1 MLQRDSIHKQH
12 TIVTADRKERERNA
26 LKDMEDIQAGNPEET
41 GHTGAGIKPGD
52 RYDRPYNAHP
62 SIGCCDR
69 GYNVRP
75 PLGFP
80 RCCWCGQ
87 PNPSPLLLSFFM
99 FTVCFSFLSVLPFFL
114 AMKRFYLLHNVVDSK
129 DSVQI
134 SVFAHLPP
142 RGLII

>member
-1 MLQRDSIHKQH
+1 MTGHITH
-12 TIVTADRKERERNA
+12 TPLSGAAT
-26 LKDMEDIQAGNPEET
+26 EDITSGLL
-41 GHTGAGIKPGD
+41 
-52 RYDRPYNAHP
+52 
-62 SIGCCDR
+62 
-69 GYNVRP
+69 
-75 PLGFP
+75 LGFP
-80 RCCWCGQ
+80 DVAGVAQ